1 VTASDAS
8 MWDGLEQAYQSIREI
23 QRKARTEHLRAPPAW
38 PMIIMKTPKGWTGIA
53 EIDGKPVEG
62 SFRSHQVPAEDVRKD
77 PKHLTLL
84 EGWLRSY
91 QPEELFD
98 AAGRPFED
106 ILETCP
112 KGDRR
117 IGKNPH
123 AYGGRIRRDLPL
135 PRWQEYAVKAET
147 PGSETASSMR
157 TLGAYLRDVMRQ
169 TEAGRNFRIVCPDE
183 LESNRLDA
191 VFEATSRAYVWPVKE
206 HDEHLAPDG
215 RVMEIL
221 SEHTCQGWLSGYL
234 LTGRH
239 GLFPCY
245 EAFIA
250 IVDSMVNQYA
260 KFLKQSAELPWRTPI
275 ASLNILLTSE
285 GWRQDHNGFS
295 HQGPGFI
302 DHLLNKKA
310 SAVRIYL
317 PPDANCT
324 LQTIDHCLRSTNYI
338 NLVIASKQPMPQWLP
353 PDQAYAHCATGVS
366 VWPWASTD
374 DGKRPNLVLAA
385 AGDNLTL
392 EMMAAVWLLRRDAP
406 ELRVR
411 VVNVTDL
418 MVLGV
423 HTEHPHGLSE
433 ASFAEIFTADRPVIL
448 NFHGYPNAA
457 QALLFERPQAQ
468 RFLINGY
475 REEGTTTTPL
485 DMHIRNGTSRYQ
497 LVIQALQTA
506 HHLDSERV
514 ERLIAAYRQ
523 KIADHRT
530 YIEHH
535 GDDPPEVRDWSW
547 ALDNG

>member
-1 VTASDAS
+1 
-8 MWDGLEQAYQSIREI
+8 
-23 QRKARTEHLRAPPAW
+23 
-38 PMIIMKTPKGWTGIA
+38 
-53 EIDGKPVEG
+53 
-62 SFRSHQVPAEDVRKD
+62 
-77 PKHLTLL
+77 
-84 EGWLRSY
+84 
-91 QPEELFD
+91 
-98 AAGRPFED
+98 
-106 ILETCP
+106 
-112 KGDRR
+112 
-117 IGKNPH
+117 
-123 AYGGRIRRDLPL
+123 
-135 PRWQEYAVKAET
+135 
-147 PGSETASSMR
+147 
-157 TLGAYLRDVMRQ
+157 
-169 TEAGRNFRIVCPDE
+169 
-183 LESNRLDA
+183 
-191 VFEATSRAYVWPVKE
+191 
-206 HDEHLAPDG
+206 
-215 RVMEIL
+215 
-221 SEHTCQGWLSGYL
+221 
-234 LTGRH
+234 
-239 GLFPCY
+239 
-245 EAFIA
+245 
-250 IVDSMVNQYA
+250 
-260 KFLKQSAELPWRTPI
+260 
-275 ASLNILLTSE
+275 
-285 GWRQDHNGFS
+285 
-295 HQGPGFI
+295 
-302 DHLLNKKA
+302 
-310 SAVRIYL
+310 
-317 PPDANCT
+317 
-324 LQTIDHCLRSTNYI
+324 
-338 NLVIASKQPMPQWLP
+338 
-353 PDQAYAHCATGVS
+353 
-366 VWPWASTD
+366 
-374 DGKRPNLVLAA
+374 VLAA